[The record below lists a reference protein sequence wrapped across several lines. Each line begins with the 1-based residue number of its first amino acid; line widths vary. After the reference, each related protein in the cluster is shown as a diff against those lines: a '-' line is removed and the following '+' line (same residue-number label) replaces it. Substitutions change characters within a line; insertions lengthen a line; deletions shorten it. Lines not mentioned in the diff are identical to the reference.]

1 MKVPVISL
9 QRSRAPIFDGAD
21 ASHSY
26 WMRDVNF
33 ENSASAFPTEQA
45 SVRIIM
51 EEKVFPVQ
59 TLNKFIR
66 IDLVLDEL

>member
-9 QRSRAPIFDGAD
+9 KRSRAPVFDGVD
-21 ASHSY
+21 ANHSY
-26 WMRDVNF
+26 RMRVVNF
-33 ENSASAFPTEQA
+33 ENGANTEQA
-45 SVRIIM
+45 KVRIIT

-66 IDLVLDEL
+66 IDLLLDEL